1 MAPGALLMT
10 RTMGTALGLSLAAV
24 VFAAG
29 QGRSLFQARQE
40 APRLVP
46 APALDAPGG
55 SAVSG
60 VAVLAAGCFWGVQG
74 VYQHTQGVT
83 SAVSGYAGGEKRTA
97 AYDLVGTG
105 TTGHAESVQV
115 TFDARQISYGQL
127 LRIFFSVAH
136 DPTQL
141 NRQGPDAGPQY
152 RSAIFPVN
160 DEQARIAKAYIDQ
173 LDGAGVFPS
182 PIVTTIERNRTFYPA
197 ETYHQDYMTRH
208 PRDPYIMIN
217 DLPKVADLKR
227 LFPEQYRSTP
237 VLVRGS

>member
-1 MAPGALLMT
+1 MT
-10 RTMGTALGLSLAAV
+10 RTMGAAFGLLVVAV
-24 VFAAG
+24 VLAAG
-29 QGRSLFQARQE
+29 QGRSLFQAKQE

-46 APALDAPGG
+46 EPAVDAAPG
-55 SAVSG
+55 SAEVG
-60 VAVLAAGCFWGVQG
+60 VAVFAGGCFWGVQG
-74 VYQHTQGVT
+74 VYQHTKGVV

-115 TFDARQISYGQL
+115 TFDPGQISYGQL
-127 LRIFFSVAH
+127 LRIYFSVAH

-152 RSAIFPVN
+152 RSAVFPT
-160 DEQARIAKAYIDQ
+160 DEEQARVAKAYIEQ
-173 LDGAGVFPS
+173 LDGARVFAY

-197 ETYHQDYMTRH
+197 EAYHQDYMTRH

-237 VLVRGS
+237 VLVKGS

>member
-1 MAPGALLMT
+1 MLRTIAGAAFGLLVV
-10 RTMGTALGLSLAAV
+10 AAV
-24 VFAAG
+24 LAAG

-46 APALDAPGG
+46 EPAVDVTPG
-55 SAVSG
+55 SAEVD
-60 VAVLAAGCFWGVQG
+60 VAVLAGGCFWGVQG
-74 VYQHTQGVT
+74 VYQHTTGVV

-97 AYDLVGTG
+97 AYDLVGMG

-115 TFDARQISYGQL
+115 TFDPRQISYGQL
-127 LRIFFSVAH
+127 LRIHFSVAH

-152 RSAIFPVN
+152 RSAIFPAN
-160 DEQARIAKAYIDQ
+160 EEQARIAKAYIDQ
-173 LDGAGVFPS
+173 LDGARVFPY

-197 ETYHQDYMTRH
+197 ETYHQDYLTRH

-237 VLVRGS
+237 VLVKGSS

>member
-1 MAPGALLMT
+1 MLKTIASVAV
-10 RTMGTALGLSLAAV
+10 GLSVVAV
-24 VFAAG
+24 VLAAG

-40 APRLVP
+40 TPRLVP
-46 APALDAPGG
+46 GPAVDVTPG
-55 SAVSG
+55 SAEVD
-60 VAVLAAGCFWGVQG
+60 VAVLAGGCFWGVQG
-74 VYQHTQGVT
+74 VYQHTTGVI

-97 AYDLVGTG
+97 AYDVVGTG

-115 TFDARQISYGQL
+115 TFDPRQISYGQL
-127 LRIFFSVAH
+127 LRIYFSVAH

-152 RSAIFPVN
+152 RSAIFPLN
-160 DEQARIAKAYIDQ
+160 EEQASVAKAYIEQ
-173 LDGAGVFPS
+173 LDSAAVFPY

-217 DLPKVADLKR
+217 DLPKVAELKR
-227 LFPEQYRSTP
+227 LFPQQYRSTP
-237 VLVRGS
+237 VLVRGSQ

>member
-1 MAPGALLMT
+1 MT
-10 RTMGTALGLSLAAV
+10 RTMGVALGLSVVAV
-24 VFAAG
+24 VFVAG

-46 APALDAPGG
+46 GPAVDAVRS
-55 SAVSG
+55 SAEVD
-60 VAVLAAGCFWGVQG
+60 VAVFAGGCFWGVQG
-74 VYQHTQGVT
+74 VYQHTNGVI
-83 SAVSGYAGGEKRTA
+83 SAVSGYAGGEQRTA

-115 TFDARQISYGQL
+115 TFDPQRISYGEL
-127 LRIFFSVAH
+127 LRIYFSVAH

-152 RSAIFPVN
+152 RSAIFPTN
-160 DEQARIAKAYIDQ
+160 EEQATIAKAYIAQ
-173 LDGAGVFPS
+173 LDGASVFPY
-182 PIVTTIERNRTFYPA
+182 PIVTTVERDRAFYPA
-197 ETYHQDYMTRH
+197 ESYHQDYMTRH
-208 PRDPYIMIN
+208 PRDPYILVN

-227 LFPEQYRSTP
+227 LFPGRYRPDP

>member
-1 MAPGALLMT
+1 LKT
-10 RTMGTALGLSLAAV
+10 RTIAGVALGLSVVAV

-29 QGRSLFQARQE
+29 QGRSLFQARQQ

-46 APALDAPGG
+46 EPAVDVAPG
-55 SAVSG
+55 SAEVE
-60 VAVLAAGCFWGVQG
+60 VAVLAGGCFWGVQG
-74 VYQHTQGVT
+74 VYQHTKGVI

-115 TFDARQISYGQL
+115 TFDPRQISYGQL
-127 LRIFFSVAH
+127 LRIYFSVAH

-152 RSAIFPVN
+152 RSAIFPAN
-160 DEQARIAKAYIDQ
+160 EDQATIAKTYIEQ
-173 LDGAGVFPS
+173 LDRAGAFPY
-182 PIVTTIERNRTFYPA
+182 PIVTAIERNRMFYPA

-227 LFPEQYRSTP
+227 LFPEKYRSTP